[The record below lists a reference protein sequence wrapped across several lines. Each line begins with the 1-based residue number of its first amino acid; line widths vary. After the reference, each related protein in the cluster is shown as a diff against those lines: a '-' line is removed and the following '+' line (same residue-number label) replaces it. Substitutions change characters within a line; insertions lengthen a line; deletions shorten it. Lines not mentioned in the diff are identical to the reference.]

1 MIGGMEM
8 QVTRVERWLR
18 LRDDAKPRIYRQVA
32 AGSDIVDAVYWL
44 GIIFSSAIATLGLV
58 LNSPAVIIGAMLIS
72 PLMSPIMA
80 VGLATAVGDMR
91 LTLRSI
97 ATLLASIVVAIAFSS
112 SLVWLLPFHSVTDEI
127 LSRTHPTLLDLAIA
141 IVSGLAGS
149 VAAIR
154 AGASEESTNTL
165 PGVAIAVALM
175 PPLCTVGFGLGN
187 GFDKATMGGAG
198 LLFLTNLV
206 AIVFSA
212 FLVFLVAR
220 MRTPQ
225 VLARAGEFEDSGD
238 GPLDRLLR
246 RPLFRPDG
254 LGGKVHVRALVLLVL
269 LVAIAVPLKKS
280 LTQVVSETKDRTAIQ
295 DGLQQLASN
304 DARVS
309 QNVTLGTQSISVDLV
324 TTKRLDAAAIA
335 STEKLI
341 EGRTG
346 KTVHLNV
353 TEVASRADISDMLKR
368 LADSTPKAA
377 PMPVAAPEPTVQ
389 ERAVTVR
396 AVVGQKLQL
405 VWPADVA
412 TLKDYTVTLT
422 GEGMTV
428 TANYDAKSTLDTT
441 AIEVMQSA
449 LSRELNSGTV
459 TLVATREE
467 THRAR

>member
-8 QVTRVERWLR
+8 QVTRIERWLR

-32 AGSDIVDAVYWL
+32 SGSDIADAVYWL

-97 ATLLASIVVAIAFSS
+97 AMLLASIVVAILFSA

-127 LSRTHPTLLDLAIA
+127 LARTHPTLLDLAIA

-154 AGASEESTNTL
+154 AGASEESTTTL

-175 PPLCTVGFGLGN
+175 PPLCTVGFGMGN
-187 GFDKATMGGAG
+187 GFDRATMSGAG

-212 FLVFLVAR
+212 FLVFLFTK

-225 VLARAGEFEDSGD
+225 VLARA
-238 GPLDRLLR
+238 
-246 RPLFRPDG
+246 
-254 LGGKVHVRALVLLVL
+254 VVLLAL
-269 LVAIAVPLKKS
+269 LIAIAVPLKKS

-295 DGLQQLASN
+295 EGLRQLASS
-304 DARVS
+304 DVRVS
-309 QNVTLGTQSISVDLV
+309 QNVTLGTQTISVDLV
-324 TTKRLDAAAIA
+324 TTKRIDAQTIA
-335 STEKLI
+335 STEKWI

-346 KTVHLNV
+346 KEVHLNV
-353 TEVASRADISDMLKR
+353 TEVASRAELSDMLKR
-368 LADSTPKAA
+368 LADSTREKATV
-377 PMPVAAPEPTVQ
+377 PPPAPEPTVQ
-389 ERAVTVR
+389 ERAATVR
-396 AVVGQKLQL
+396 SAVGQKLQL

-412 TLKDYTVTLT
+412 TLKEYSVTLT

-428 TANYDAKSTLDTT
+428 NVSYEGKNTLDKT

-449 LSRELNSGTV
+449 LSRELANGTV
-459 TLVATREE
+459 TLVATRQEE
-467 THRAR
+467 RRTRR